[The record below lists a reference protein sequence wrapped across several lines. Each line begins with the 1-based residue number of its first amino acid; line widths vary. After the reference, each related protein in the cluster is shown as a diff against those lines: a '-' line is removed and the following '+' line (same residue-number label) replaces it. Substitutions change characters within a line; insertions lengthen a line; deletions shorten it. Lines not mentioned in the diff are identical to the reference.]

1 MALKRDQAL
10 QPLSRQHHQGLL
22 VSLFLSN
29 GLKKGVATKP
39 MRDFILQFW
48 QDDLLKHFE
57 AEEQVLVPFAKPYA
71 ILEPLITRMLLEHQ
85 QIVLLINRINNEARA
100 EQLETIKEFADKLE
114 QHIRFEER
122 ELFEQM
128 QITLSAEDMSV
139 LNFAFSAQT
148 EKDFCVRY
156 PTKFWE

>member
-128 QITLSAEDMSV
+128 QLTLSAEDMSV

-156 PTKFWE
+156 PDKFWE